1 MSEFLLENGFGVG
14 QVDECCLVR
23 LDLNVG
29 SLIEVHVSQDD
40 LGAFLDAQ
48 IIHHPDRDV
57 AHAFLSRELKDAT
70 VGLDSH
76 L

>member
-1 MSEFLLENGFGVG
+1 M
-14 QVDECCLVR
+14 R